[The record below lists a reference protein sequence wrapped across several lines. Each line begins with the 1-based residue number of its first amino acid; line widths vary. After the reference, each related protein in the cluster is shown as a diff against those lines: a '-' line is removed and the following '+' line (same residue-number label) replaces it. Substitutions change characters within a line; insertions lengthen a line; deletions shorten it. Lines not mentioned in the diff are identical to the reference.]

1 MNKVLFLLVAVAAFW
16 NPAFAQDG
24 APAEAAPEAPAGQDA
39 PPAGDAAG
47 EADTAA
53 EDDSATEA
61 EKALEKDLA
70 QFWGQRRKIK
80 IVQKR
85 QFEKDG
91 RFEATL
97 FGGIIPNDDFIVY
110 FPTGVRAGYH
120 FSEAFAVEASF
131 AYAFESET
139 DLKKF
144 LVSEIGL
151 KRADIQE
158 ILSMYYN
165 IDILWAPIYGKISLL
180 GAKLAHFETF
190 VGVGFG
196 AFHTT
201 EFAAENP
208 DGNAAIKPGGNTI
221 LGFRWFINDLLNVRT
236 EYRQYFFPK
245 FNGGVSI
252 PAELTLGLGFTL

>member
-16 NPAFAQDG
+16 NPAFAQDA
-24 APAEAAPEAPAGQDA
+24 APAEAAPGAAAAQNE
-39 PPAGDAAG
+39 PPAGDTQP
-47 EADTAA
+47 DTAA

-70 QFWGQRRKIK
+70 LFWGTRRQIK
-80 IVQKR
+80 VVQKR
-85 QFEKDG
+85 LYEKDG
-91 RFEATL
+91 RFEAAL

-120 FSEAFAVEASF
+120 FSEAFSVEGSF
-131 AYAFESET
+131 AYAFDSDT
-139 DLKKF
+139 DLSKF
-144 LVSEIGL
+144 LVDEIGL

-158 ILSMYYN
+158 VIQMYYN
-165 IDILWAPIYGKISLL
+165 VDILWAPIYGKISLL

-201 EFAAENP
+201 EFPADNP
-208 DGNAAIKPGGNTI
+208 DGNQAIKPGGNTI

-236 EYRQYFFPK
+236 EYRQYFFSK
-245 FNGGVSI
+245 FKGGVSI
-252 PAELTLGLGFTL
+252 PAELTLALGFTL